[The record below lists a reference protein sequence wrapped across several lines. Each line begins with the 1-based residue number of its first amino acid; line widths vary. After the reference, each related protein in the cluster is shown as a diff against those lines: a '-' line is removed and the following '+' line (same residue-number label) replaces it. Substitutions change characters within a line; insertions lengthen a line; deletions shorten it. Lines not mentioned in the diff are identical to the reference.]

1 LHARAVQITL
11 CRFSLF
17 LGALVKHCLW
27 ILLGIS
33 LMPAADETPVAI
45 ALHGGAGTIERGAMS
60 EELEATY
67 RAFLDDAIIR
77 GYEQL
82 REGRAGLDVVV
93 NVIQLMEDSPLFN
106 AGRGAV
112 YTWEGAH
119 ELDASIMHGENL
131 DAGAVAGVSTVKSPI
146 ALARAVME
154 DSPHVMLAS
163 RGAEAFALERGF
175 DLVSPE
181 YFATERRREAL
192 EAYKANE
199 QAGLKPEADHKF
211 GTVGVVVLDQAG
223 NLIAGTSTGGMTGKR
238 WGRIGDSPVIGAGTY
253 ADNRS
258 CAVSATGHG
267 EYFIRHTVARDICA
281 RMQFGGATL
290 DEAASTVVMEEL
302 IEADGEGGIVAVDP
316 AGRVALVF
324 NTPGMYRASIDA
336 TGRKVVGI
344 YGEDETP

>member
-1 LHARAVQITL
+1 M
-11 CRFSLF
+11 
-17 LGALVKHCLW
+17 KHCLW

-33 LMPAADETPVAI
+33 MMSAANETPVAI

-67 RAFLDDAIIR
+67 RAFLDDAITR
-77 GYEQL
+77 GYEEL
-82 REGRAGLDVVV
+82 REGRSGLDVVV
-93 NVIQLMEDSPLFN
+93 SVIQMMEDSPLFN

-112 YTWEGAH
+112 YTWEGTH
-119 ELDASIMHGENL
+119 ELDASIMHGDNL

-154 DSPHVMLAS
+154 DSPHVMLAGA
-163 RGAEAFALERGF
+163 GAEAFALERGF
-175 DLVSPE
+175 DPVPAE
-181 YFATERRREAL
+181 YFATERRRQAL

-211 GTVGVVVLDQAG
+211 GTVGVVVLDQTG
-223 NLIAGTSTGGMTGKR
+223 NLVAGTSTGGMTGKR

-253 ADNRS
+253 ADNRG

-281 RMQFGGATL
+281 RMQFGGVTL
-290 DEAASTVVMEEL
+290 EEAASTVVMEEL
-302 IEADGEGGIVAVDP
+302 VAAAGEGGIVAVDP
-316 AGRVALVF
+316 AGSVALVF
-324 NTPGMYRASIDA
+324 NTPGMYRASINA
-336 TGRKVVGI
+336 AGRKVVAI

>member
-1 LHARAVQITL
+1 MKY
-11 CRFSLF
+11 
-17 LGALVKHCLW
+17 GLW
-27 ILLGIS
+27 IVLGMS
-33 LMPAADETPVAI
+33 MMSVANESPVAI

-60 EELEATY
+60 TELEATY
-67 RAFLDDAIIR
+67 REFLDDAITS

-82 REGRAGLDVVV
+82 REGRSGLDVVV
-93 NVIQLMEDSPLFN
+93 TVIQMMEDSPLFN

-112 YTWEGAH
+112 YTWEGTH

-131 DAGAVAGVSTVKSPI
+131 DAGAVAGVSTVQSPI

-154 DSPHVMLAS
+154 DSPHVMLAGA
-163 RGAEAFALERGF
+163 GAEAFALEQGF
-175 DLVSPE
+175 DPVSPE
-181 YFATERRREAL
+181 YFATERRRKAL
-192 EAYKANE
+192 EAYKSNE
-199 QAGLKPEADHKF
+199 QAGLNPEADHKF

-223 NLIAGTSTGGMTGKR
+223 NLVAGTSTGGMTGKR

-281 RMQFGGATL
+281 RMQFGGSTLEEATQI
-290 DEAASTVVMEEL
+290 TVMEEL
-302 IEADGEGGIVAVDP
+302 VKAGGEGGVVAVDP
-316 AGRVALVF
+316 AGEVALIF

-336 TGRKVVGI
+336 AGLKVVGI
-344 YGEDETP
+344 YGDDKP

>member
-1 LHARAVQITL
+1 M
-11 CRFSLF
+11 
-17 LGALVKHCLW
+17 KHCFW

-33 LMPAADETPVAI
+33 MMSAADETPVAI

-67 RAFLDDAIIR
+67 RAFLDDAITR

-82 REGRAGLDVVV
+82 LEGRSGLDVVV

-112 YTWEGAH
+112 YTWEGTH

-163 RGAEAFALERGF
+163 RGAEVFASEQGF

-223 NLIAGTSTGGMTGKR
+223 NLVAGTSTGGMTGKR

-267 EYFIRHTVARDICA
+267 EYFIRHTIARDICA
-281 RMQFGGATL
+281 RMQFGGMTL
-290 DEAASTVVMEEL
+290 EEASSAVIMEEL
-302 IEADGEGGIVAVDP
+302 VAANGEGGIVAVDP
-316 AGRVALVF
+316 AGEVALVF

-336 TGRKVVGI
+336 MGRKVVGI
-344 YGEDETP
+344 YGENETAHHNERKK

>member
-1 LHARAVQITL
+1 M
-11 CRFSLF
+11 
-17 LGALVKHCLW
+17 KHCFW

-33 LMPAADETPVAI
+33 MMSAADETPVAI
-45 ALHGGAGTIERGAMS
+45 ALHGGAGTIERGVMS

-67 RAFLDDAIIR
+67 RTFLDDAITR

-82 REGRAGLDVVV
+82 LEGRPGLDVVV

-112 YTWEGAH
+112 YTWEGTH

-163 RGAEAFALERGF
+163 RGAEVFASEQGF

-223 NLIAGTSTGGMTGKR
+223 NLVAGTSTGGMTGKR

-281 RMQFGGATL
+281 RMQFGGMTL
-290 DEAASTVVMEEL
+290 EEASSAVIMEEL
-302 IEADGEGGIVAVDP
+302 VGANGEGGIVAVDT
-316 AGRVALVF
+316 AGEVALVF

-336 TGRKVVGI
+336 MGRKVVGI
-344 YGEDETP
+344 YGENETAQRNERKE

>member
-1 LHARAVQITL
+1 M
-11 CRFSLF
+11 
-17 LGALVKHCLW
+17 KYCLW

-33 LMPAADETPVAI
+33 MLSTADETPVAI

-67 RAFLDDAIIR
+67 RAFLDDAITR
-77 GYEQL
+77 GYEEL
-82 REGRAGLDVVV
+82 REGRSGLDVVV
-93 NVIQLMEDSPLFN
+93 GIIQMMEDSPLFN

-112 YTWEGAH
+112 YTWEGTH

-154 DSPHVMLAS
+154 DSPHVMLAGA
-163 RGAEAFALERGF
+163 GAEAFALERGF
-175 DLVSPE
+175 DPVPAE

-192 EAYKANE
+192 EAYKSNE

-211 GTVGVVVLDQAG
+211 GTVGVAVLDQTG
-223 NLIAGTSTGGMTGKR
+223 NLVAGTSTGGMTGKR
-238 WGRIGDSPVIGAGTY
+238 WGRVGDSPVIGAGTY

-281 RMQFGGATL
+281 RMQFGGVTL
-290 DEAASTVVMEEL
+290 EEAASTVVMEEL
-302 IEADGEGGIVAVDP
+302 VAAEGKGGIVAVDP

-336 TGRKVVGI
+336 AGRKVVAI

>member
-1 LHARAVQITL
+1 M
-11 CRFSLF
+11 
-17 LGALVKHCLW
+17 KHCFW

-33 LMPAADETPVAI
+33 MMSAADETAVAI

-67 RAFLDDAIIR
+67 RAFLDDAITR

-82 REGRAGLDVVV
+82 LEGRSGLDVVV

-106 AGRGAV
+106 AGHGAV
-112 YTWEGAH
+112 YTWEGTH
-119 ELDASIMHGENL
+119 ELDASIMHGEHL
-131 DAGAVAGVSTVKSPI
+131 DAGAVAGVSTVRSPI

-163 RGAEAFALERGF
+163 RGAEVFASEQGF

-223 NLIAGTSTGGMTGKR
+223 NLVAGTSTGGMTGKR

-281 RMQFGGATL
+281 RMQFGGMTL
-290 DEAASTVVMEEL
+290 EEASSAVIMEEL
-302 IEADGEGGIVAVDP
+302 VAANGEGGIVAVDP
-316 AGRVALVF
+316 AGEVALVF

-336 TGRKVVGI
+336 MGRKVVGI
-344 YGEDETP
+344 YGEN

>member
-1 LHARAVQITL
+1 MM
-11 CRFSLF
+11 S
-17 LGALVKHCLW
+17 
-27 ILLGIS
+27 
-33 LMPAADETPVAI
+33 AADETPVAI

-67 RAFLDDAIIR
+67 RAFLDDAITR

-82 REGRAGLDVVV
+82 LEGRSGLDVVV

-112 YTWEGAH
+112 YTWEGTH
-119 ELDASIMHGENL
+119 ELDASIMHGEHL

-163 RGAEAFALERGF
+163 RGAEVFASEQGF

-223 NLIAGTSTGGMTGKR
+223 NLVAGTSTGGMTGKR

-281 RMQFGGATL
+281 RMQFGGMTL
-290 DEAASTVVMEEL
+290 EEASSAVIMEEL
-302 IEADGEGGIVAVDP
+302 VAANGEGGIVAVDP
-316 AGRVALVF
+316 AGEVALVF

-336 TGRKVVGI
+336 MGRKVVGI
-344 YGEDETP
+344 YGENETAQHNERKK

>member
-1 LHARAVQITL
+1 M
-11 CRFSLF
+11 
-17 LGALVKHCLW
+17 KYCLW

-33 LMPAADETPVAI
+33 MLSTADETPVAI

-60 EELEATY
+60 EELESNY
-67 RAFLDDAIIR
+67 RAFLHDAITR
-77 GYEQL
+77 GYEEL
-82 REGRAGLDVVV
+82 REGRSGLDVVV
-93 NVIQLMEDSPLFN
+93 GIIQMMEDSPLFN

-112 YTWEGAH
+112 YTWEGTH

-154 DSPHVMLAS
+154 DSPHVMLAGA
-163 RGAEAFALERGF
+163 GAEAFALERGF
-175 DLVSPE
+175 DPVPAE

-211 GTVGVVVLDQAG
+211 GTVGVAVLDQTG
-223 NLIAGTSTGGMTGKR
+223 NLVAGTSTGGMTGKR
-238 WGRIGDSPVIGAGTY
+238 WGRVGDSPVIGAGTY

-281 RMQFGGATL
+281 RMQFGGVTL
-290 DEAASTVVMEEL
+290 EEAASTVVMEEL
-302 IEADGEGGIVAVDP
+302 VAAAGEGGVVAVDP

-336 TGRKVVGI
+336 AGRKVVAI

>member
-1 LHARAVQITL
+1 
-11 CRFSLF
+11 
-17 LGALVKHCLW
+17 
-27 ILLGIS
+27 
-33 LMPAADETPVAI
+33 
-45 ALHGGAGTIERGAMS
+45 MS

-67 RAFLDDAIIR
+67 RAFLDDAITR

-82 REGRAGLDVVV
+82 REGQAGLDVVV

-112 YTWEGAH
+112 YTWEGTH
-119 ELDASIMHGENL
+119 ELDASIMHGEHL

-163 RGAEAFALERGF
+163 RGAEAFALEHGF
-175 DLVSPE
+175 DPVSPE

-211 GTVGVVVLDQAG
+211 GTVGVVVLDEAG
-223 NLIAGTSTGGMTGKR
+223 NLVAGTSTGGMTGKR

-290 DEAASTVVMEEL
+290 EEAANTVVMEEL

-316 AGRVALVF
+316 SGRVALVF
-324 NTPGMYRASIDA
+324 NTSGMYRASVDA
-336 TGRKVVGI
+336 TGHKIVGI
-344 YGEDETP
+344 YGEDDSP

>member
-1 LHARAVQITL
+1 M
-11 CRFSLF
+11 
-17 LGALVKHCLW
+17 KHCFW

-33 LMPAADETPVAI
+33 MMSAADETPLAI

-67 RAFLDDAIIR
+67 RAFLDDAITR

-82 REGRAGLDVVV
+82 LEGRSGLDVVV

-112 YTWEGAH
+112 YTWDGTH
-119 ELDASIMHGENL
+119 ELDASIMHGEHL

-163 RGAEAFALERGF
+163 RGAEVFASEQGF

-223 NLIAGTSTGGMTGKR
+223 NLVAGTSTGGMTGKR

-281 RMQFGGATL
+281 RMQFGGMTL
-290 DEAASTVVMEEL
+290 EEASSAVIMEEL
-302 IEADGEGGIVAVDP
+302 VAANGEGGIVAVDP
-316 AGRVALVF
+316 AGEVALVF

-336 TGRKVVGI
+336 MGRKVVGI
-344 YGEDETP
+344 YGENETAQHNERKK

>member
-1 LHARAVQITL
+1 MM
-11 CRFSLF
+11 S
-17 LGALVKHCLW
+17 
-27 ILLGIS
+27 
-33 LMPAADETPVAI
+33 AADDTRVAI
-45 ALHGGAGTIERGAMS
+45 ALHGGAGTIERSAMS

-67 RAFLDDAIIR
+67 RAFLDDAIAR

-82 REGRAGLDVVV
+82 REGRSGLDVVV
-93 NVIQLMEDSPLFN
+93 NVIQLMEESPLFN

-112 YTWEGAH
+112 YTWEGTH
-119 ELDASIMHGENL
+119 ELDASIMHGETL
-131 DAGAVAGVSTVKSPI
+131 DAGAVAGVSTVRSPI
-146 ALARAVME
+146 ALARAVLE
-154 DSPHVMLAS
+154 DSPHVMLAGA
-163 RGAEAFALERGF
+163 GAEAFALKQGF
-175 DLVSPE
+175 VPVSTE

-199 QAGLKPEADHKF
+199 QAGLEPEADHKF

-223 NLIAGTSTGGMTGKR
+223 NLVAGTSTGGMTGKR

-290 DEAASTVVMEEL
+290 EEAASTVVMEEL
-302 IEADGEGGIVAVDP
+302 VKADGEGGVVAVDP

-336 TGRKVVGI
+336 AGHKVVGI
-344 YGEDETP
+344 YGEGEAP

>member
-1 LHARAVQITL
+1 MM
-11 CRFSLF
+11 S
-17 LGALVKHCLW
+17 
-27 ILLGIS
+27 S
-33 LMPAADETPVAI
+33 ADQTPVAI

-67 RAFLDDAIIR
+67 RGFLDDAITR
-77 GYEQL
+77 GYQQL
-82 REGRAGLDVVV
+82 REGQSGLDVVV
-93 NVIQLMEDSPLFN
+93 SVIQLMEESPLFN

-112 YTWEGAH
+112 FTWDGTH

-146 ALARAVME
+146 ALARTVME
-154 DSPHVMLAS
+154 DSPHVMLSGA
-163 RGAEAFALERGF
+163 GAETFALEQGF
-175 DLVSPE
+175 DPVSPE

-211 GTVGVVVLDQAG
+211 GTVGVAVLDQMG
-223 NLIAGTSTGGMTGKR
+223 NLAAGTSTGGMTGKR

-267 EYFIRHTVARDICA
+267 EYFIRHTVARSICA
-281 RMQFGGATL
+281 RMQFGGANL
-290 DEAASTVVMEEL
+290 EEAASTVVMEEL
-302 IEADGEGGIVAVDP
+302 VEADGEGGIVAVDP
-316 AGRVALVF
+316 KGNVALVF

-336 TGRKVVGI
+336 AGHKVVGI
-344 YGEDETP
+344 YSDE

>member
-1 LHARAVQITL
+1 MM
-11 CRFSLF
+11 S
-17 LGALVKHCLW
+17 
-27 ILLGIS
+27 
-33 LMPAADETPVAI
+33 AADESPIAI

-67 RAFLDDAIIR
+67 RAFLDDAITS

-82 REGRAGLDVVV
+82 REGRPGLDVVV
-93 NVIQLMEDSPLFN
+93 TVIQIMEDSPLFN

-112 YTWEGAH
+112 YNWDGTH

-131 DAGAVAGVSTVKSPI
+131 DAGAVAGVSTVQSHI

-154 DSPHVMLAS
+154 DSPHVMLAGS
-163 RGAEAFALERGF
+163 GAEAFAQEQGF
-175 DLVSPE
+175 NPTSPE
-181 YFATERRREAL
+181 YFGTERRREAL
-192 EAYKANE
+192 EAYKASD

-211 GTVGVVVLDQAG
+211 GTVGVVALDKAG
-223 NLIAGTSTGGMTGKR
+223 NLVAGTSTGGMTGKR

-281 RMQFGGATL
+281 RMQFGAATL
-290 DEAASTVVMEEL
+290 EEAARTVVMEEL
-302 IEADGEGGIVAVDP
+302 VAADGEGGIVAVDP
-316 AGRVALVF
+316 AGKVALVF

-336 TGRKVVGI
+336 AGEKIVAI
-344 YGEDETP
+344 YAENRTP

>member
-1 LHARAVQITL
+1 M
-11 CRFSLF
+11 
-17 LGALVKHCLW
+17 
-27 ILLGIS
+27 
-33 LMPAADETPVAI
+33 MPAADETPVAI

-67 RAFLDDAIIR
+67 RAFLNDAIIR

-112 YTWEGAH
+112 YTWEGTH
-119 ELDASIMHGENL
+119 ELDASIMHGENR
-131 DAGAVAGVSTVKSPI
+131 DAGAVAGVSTVESPI

-154 DSPHVMLAS
+154 DSPHVMLAGT
-163 RGAEAFALERGF
+163 GAEAFALERGF
-175 DLVSPE
+175 DPVSPE
-181 YFATERRREAL
+181 YFATDRRREAL

-199 QAGLKPEADHKF
+199 QEGLKPEADHKF
-211 GTVGVVVLDQAG
+211 GTVGVVVLDKAG
-223 NLIAGTSTGGMTGKR
+223 NMIAGTSTGGMTGKR

-267 EYFIRHTVARDICA
+267 EYFIRYTVARDVCA
-281 RMQFGGATL
+281 RMQFGGVTL
-290 DEAASTVVMEEL
+290 QEAASTVVLEEL
-302 IEADGEGGIVAVDP
+302 VAANGEGGIIAVDP
-316 AGRVALVF
+316 AGNVALVF

-336 TGRKVVGI
+336 AGRKVVGI
-344 YGEDETP
+344 YGEDETS